1 MKIPRR
7 PKHLGSQDG
16 DTMTPMIDVVFLLLV
31 FFICASVGGT
41 ADRLLPA
48 ELKGTTE
55 AADPQEPAEDPDNWQ
70 HPAIQIRIEPEQDSV
85 AVFLDEQ
92 RLAGP
97 DMLKDRLQRLAAVD
111 PESRIIL
118 NIHDEVRV
126 QPFIDVYDLCQSL
139 QFQNISFAVGQPAA
153 AQ

>member
-55 AADPQEPAEDPDNWQ
+55 AADPQEPAEDPDEWQ

-85 AVFLDEQ
+85 AIFLDEQ
-92 RLAGP
+92 RLTGP
-97 DMLKDRLQRLAAVD
+97 EMLQDRLQRLATVD

-118 NIHDEVRV
+118 NIHDDVRV

-139 QFQNISFAVGQPAA
+139 KFQSISFAVGKPAA
-153 AQ
+153 TP

>member
-55 AADPQEPAEDPDNWQ
+55 APALQQPDENPDEWQ
-70 HPAIQIRIEPEQDSV
+70 HPAIQIRLEPEQDTV

-97 DMLKDRLQRLAAVD
+97 DELKDRLQRLAVAD
-111 PESRIIL
+111 QESSIIL
-118 NIHDEVRV
+118 NIHDDVRV

-139 QFQNISFAVGQPAA
+139 QFQNISFAVGKSAA